1 MDHSFNVEVA
11 RIYGL
16 PAAVFIQNLY
26 FWILKNEA
34 NGRHYYEGRNWTY
47 NSLSALEK
55 IFPYF
60 SRGQIRTIIAKCE
73 AAGAVI
79 RGNFNKKGYDKTC
92 WYALGDEVLQMYG
105 GYAEINTSPM
115 LKSTQPV
122 LKPAHPCAETST
134 PIPDSKP
141 YSKPDIESIG
151 AKAPKP
157 THKRFEKPTVE
168 DVKAYCQ
175 ERHNSIDAERFVDY
189 YEANG
194 WMVGKSHMR
203 DWRAAVRNW
212 ERRGG
217 CSAAPKSQT
226 RGSSASFNAMDLD
239 NDIRPLPP
247 VGQGRQQ

>member
-1 MDHSFNVEVA
+1 MDYSFNGDIA
-11 RIYGL
+11 QAYGVD
-16 PAAVFIQNLY
+16 AAIFIHNLY
-26 FWILKNEA
+26 WWIRKNEA
-34 NGRHYYEGRNWTY
+34 NGRHYHDGRNWTY
-47 NSLSALEK
+47 NSAEAFADLFPFWSAKQVRRIIRSLADNGV
-55 IFPYF
+55 IFEGNYNQRAF
-60 SRGQIRTIIAKCE
+60 DRTK
-73 AAGAVI
+73 
-79 RGNFNKKGYDKTC
+79 
-92 WYALGDEVLQMYG
+92 WYALSDDIYRIYGDAKTG
-105 GYAEINTSPM
+105 
-115 LKSTQPV
+115 KSTCPNGKMELPKRADGFAQ
-122 LKPAHPCAETST
+122 TGT

-157 THKRFEKPTVE
+157 TRKRFEKPTVE

-194 WMVGKSHMR
+194 WMVGKSHMC

-217 CSAAPKSQT
+217 CSTTPKSQT